1 MIKEQIDLLEPIEKD
16 SVNKKIISEENQDV
30 KYYIPVHKN
39 NLHTILAS
47 GIVIPSSNYY
57 EYKDDVQIICSDSII
72 MSKNGFNFNKIEGTN
87 IDNNFTVLLEININ
101 KLDKNELYKF
111 SNKKFTRI
119 RKKLDSQ
126 FLYYKNSISI
136 LSIENIFFKSRNE
149 LDDFKARI
157 FENVP
162 LGLISMN
169 VSEKIFEIKKVD
181 SDLQKVFDQNE
192 NKEYR
197 NYVKYQLSDSIAGM
211 FANLLNFIPAEI
223 SHYKFLKEFS
233 VNIIKN
239 HKFILPESFIKYSL
253 DQDLFDLTIKYLLR
267 EKKSD
272 GWQSKKILK
281 YLYESIN
288 KDATKYDSE
297 TIKLFKTWYE
307 MSIEVLDNKRT
318 ISSLADNK
326 FIMGKAIILLLL
338 RPTPDD
344 LLSSQ
349 NSNLEPGK
357 IVLTITSIFIGA
369 RYGLECLSNKYKA
382 ENIEVFKFA
391 LTIKDTVFNDDK
403 DYLIEND
410 INILENYFED
420 SLQSSIKLSYKNNVL
435 IEKINKGSD
444 ELNRIL
450 ILAKSRKKQIS
461 LSVDREFNR
470 LKYQYDFKNGRKQIV
485 YIKVGEMTENGTKTI
500 RFYSPCLDLSLEKNK
515 EFIKKNAWEI
525 FERMNESERFCR
537 FAIDSKLK
545 LFIVLK
551 DEVDSASMDHELDF
565 LEHVA
570 KVADNFERNF
580 GIDEY

>member
-1 MIKEQIDLLEPIEKD
+1 M
-16 SVNKKIISEENQDV
+16 
-30 KYYIPVHKN
+30 
-39 NLHTILAS
+39 A
-47 GIVIPSSNYY
+47 
-57 EYKDDVQIICSDSII
+57 
-72 MSKNGFNFNKIEGTN
+72 
-87 IDNNFTVLLEININ
+87 
-101 KLDKNELYKF
+101 
-111 SNKKFTRI
+111 
-119 RKKLDSQ
+119 
-126 FLYYKNSISI
+126 
-136 LSIENIFFKSRNE
+136 
-149 LDDFKARI
+149 
-157 FENVP
+157 
-162 LGLISMN
+162 

-181 SDLQKVFDQNE
+181 SDLKKIIDQSE
-192 NKEYR
+192 NKEHKDYL
-197 NYVKYQLSDSIAGM
+197 KYQFSDSVAGI
-211 FANLLNFIPAEI
+211 FASLLNFIPAEI
-223 SHYKFLKEFS
+223 SHYKFLKEFY
-233 VNIIKN
+233 VNIIKKN
-239 HKFILPESFIKYSL
+239 KFMFHESFIKYPL
-253 DQDLFDLTIKYLLR
+253 DQDLFDLTINYLVR
-267 EKKSD
+267 KKTSD
-272 GWQSKKILK
+272 GWQPKEILK

-288 KDATKYDSE
+288 KDVSKYDSD
-297 TIKLFKTWYE
+297 TMKLFKTWYE

-318 ISSLADNK
+318 IASLADNK

-349 NSNLEPGK
+349 NSNLEPGN
-357 IVLTITSIFIGA
+357 IVLIITSIFIGA

-391 LTIKDTVFNDDK
+391 LTIKEAVFNDDK
-403 DYLIEND
+403 ECLKEND

-537 FAIDSKLK
+537 FAIDNKLK

-570 KVADNFERNF
+570 KVADNFERKF